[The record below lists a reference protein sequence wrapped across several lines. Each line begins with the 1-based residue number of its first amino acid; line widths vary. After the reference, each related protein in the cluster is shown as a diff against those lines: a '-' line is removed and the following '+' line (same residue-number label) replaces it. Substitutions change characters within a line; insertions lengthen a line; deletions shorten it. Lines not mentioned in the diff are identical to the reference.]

1 MTAFS
6 ERDFESVAGCRSLT
20 MVPKRTV
27 FAIGTLVL
35 GPLGCDTVALGL
47 RRQGPRALR
56 DRNRARAQR
65 VPRRSEGEVRMVTQG
80 RQRHWTLAVVLSL
93 LAFVLVG
100 PALAA
105 VNPRGNNGPIAGK
118 IQ

>member
-1 MTAFS
+1 
-6 ERDFESVAGCRSLT
+6 
-20 MVPKRTV
+20 
-27 FAIGTLVL
+27 
-35 GPLGCDTVALGL
+35 
-47 RRQGPRALR
+47 
-56 DRNRARAQR
+56 
-65 VPRRSEGEVRMVTQG
+65 MVTQG